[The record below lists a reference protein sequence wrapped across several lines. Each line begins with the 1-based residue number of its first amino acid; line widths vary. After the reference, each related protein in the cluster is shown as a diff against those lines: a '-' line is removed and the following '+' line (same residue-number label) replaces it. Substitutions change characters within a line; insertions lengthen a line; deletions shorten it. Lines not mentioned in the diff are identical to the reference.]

1 MSIPIC
7 TERASRNEERRCAV
21 MKLNK
26 SEEANTPIPA
36 PAMLG
41 TRSAEKWKNG
51 IQVNE
56 LNELET
62 LSIETMNHTYEVTVI
77 NPPTAEVLI
86 LDSRTERYMRIRSGC
101 WRRSNKSCG
110 AENGD
115 RGFLTTPSAPAA
127 QPPLL
132 RKEGSQGHLID
143 CR

>member
-41 TRSAEKWKNG
+41 TWSAEKWKNG

-86 LDSRTERYMRIRSGC
+86 RGGEFFPHRRLAHISGASLGGSFLKVHGIYVGFNLELMAAGRRIITSPVR
-101 WRRSNKSCG
+101 
-110 AENGD
+110 AITV
-115 RGFLTTPSAPAA
+115 L
-127 QPPLL
+127 
-132 RKEGSQGHLID
+132 GS
-143 CR
+143 